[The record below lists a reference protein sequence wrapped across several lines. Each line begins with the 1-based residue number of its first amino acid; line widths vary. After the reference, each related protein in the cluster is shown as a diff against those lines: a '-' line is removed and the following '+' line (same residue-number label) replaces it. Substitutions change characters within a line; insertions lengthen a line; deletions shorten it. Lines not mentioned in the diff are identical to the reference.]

1 MRYKILSV
9 LAAALIASTACSD
22 LTSVNQ
28 NPNGPRD
35 APPPAILSNAL
46 QNAIGNSQ
54 RDWGVLSVGLNVLY
68 GGLWA
73 QHFSEIQYRDEDKY
87 ILRSGS
93 SGGWDFYNNS
103 LEDFQL
109 MIDKGVAEGV
119 PNWEAVGRIMKSYLF
134 GVMTEAM
141 GDLPY
146 SEALKG
152 DSLLAPKY
160 DRQQDIYQALFA
172 DLAKASQEI
181 DPSGVGFKS
190 GDIMYGGDMTK
201 WRKLANSLRLR
212 LAITGRA

>member
-73 QHFSEIQYRDEDKY
+73 QHFSEIQ
-87 ILRSGS
+87 
-93 SGGWDFYNNS
+93 
-103 LEDFQL
+103 
-109 MIDKGVAEGV
+109 
-119 PNWEAVGRIMKSYLF
+119 
-134 GVMTEAM
+134 
-141 GDLPY
+141 
-146 SEALKG
+146 
-152 DSLLAPKY
+152 
-160 DRQQDIYQALFA
+160 
-172 DLAKASQEI
+172 
-181 DPSGVGFKS
+181 
-190 GDIMYGGDMTK
+190 
-201 WRKLANSLRLR
+201 
-212 LAITGRA
+212 